1 MMGAK
6 SKIEWCDSS
15 WNPVTGCTPVSAGC
29 INCWAKRLAGRFP
42 QIHGIKRF
50 DPLYGNTNIIREEFN
65 KINYHENRLDIP
77 CHWRKPKR
85 IFVCSMGD
93 LFHADVSPG
102 FVHEVF
108 NVMLKSPQHTFLI
121 LTKRPENI
129 SSAYNFMEWE
139 KNFNPVLPNLW
150 LGVSVENQDNEWRI
164 PILLQTP
171 AAKRFVSVEPM
182 LGPVDS
188 WKIIANETHHADH
201 PPDPLIADI
210 DWVICGPETG
220 PGARPMNLDW
230 ARSLRDQCVAAG
242 VPFFYK
248 RGELDGQLWHQF
260 PKGRL

>member
-1 MMGAK
+1 MK
-6 SKIEWCDSS
+6 NSKWWDISY
-15 WNPVTGCTPVSAGC
+15 NPVTGCTPVSIGC
-29 INCWAKRLAGRFP
+29 KNCYAKRLVGRFP

-129 SSAYNFMEWE
+129 SSAYNFMEWD
-139 KNFNPVLPNLW
+139 KGLSPVLPNLW
-150 LGVSVENQDNEWRI
+150 LGVTAENQEMADLRI
-164 PILLQTP
+164 PILLQIP

-182 LGPVDS
+182 LGPINLTNFVGPWDG
-188 WKIIANETHHADH
+188 
-201 PPDPLIADI
+201 PDQI
-210 DWVICGPETG
+210 ICGPETG

-248 RGELDGQLWHQF
+248 PGELDGQLWHQF
-260 PKGRL
+260 PKGGL